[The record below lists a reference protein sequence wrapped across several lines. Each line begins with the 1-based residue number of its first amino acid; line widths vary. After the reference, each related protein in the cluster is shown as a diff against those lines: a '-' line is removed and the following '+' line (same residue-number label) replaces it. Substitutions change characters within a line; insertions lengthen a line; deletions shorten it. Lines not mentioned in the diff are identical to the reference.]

1 MKKDKQSC
9 LDELRMRKSLA
20 IPLITEGFAL

>member
-9 LDELRMRKSLA
+9 LDELRMRKSLS
-20 IPLITEGFAL
+20 IPLITEGLAM